1 MPIEIAGISNRKGW
15 TSTSAIATHKA
26 PFAGLGTVAPSAIK
40 KMDGLQISVLAE
52 SNRYIPGAEFSVLFL
67 PALKGL
73 DLEIVGE
80 PKLVVDDSPIW
91 VWRKVPQVPEP
102 GTGIRPGDYA
112 YEAVISSGPFKGHI
126 STITVDLGNCA
137 QVRDSKGQKPR
148 DCKRGVP
155 TVKDT
160 AELPRFVSRW
170 SVNLRQATGEDLK
183 TKRSQVSKALR
194 EPRQALQQA
203 VGGIIGTQVKEI
215 KVPAP
220 NAKGGVVGASAAI
233 IGIALA
239 MLTWTQRRQG

>member
-26 PFAGLGTVAPSAIK
+26 PFAGLGTVAPSPIK

-91 VWRKVPQVPEP
+91 VWRKVPQEP
-102 GTGIRPGDYA
+102 DPGSGIRPGDYA
-112 YEAVISSGPFKGHI
+112 YEAVISSGPFKGHAGI
-126 STITVDLGNCA
+126 AMAPSDCT
-137 QVRDSKGQKPR
+137 QKFDSKGNEISWK
-148 DCKRGVP
+148 CKMGTP

-160 AELPRFVSRW
+160 AELPRYVSRW
-170 SVNLRQATGEDLK
+170 SVMLRPVTGEDLK

-203 VGGIIGTQVKEI
+203 VGGIIGTQVKEA
-215 KVPAP
+215 KVPTP
-220 NAKGGVVGASAAI
+220 KAKAGGVGASAAI

-239 MLTWTQRRQG
+239 MLTWTQRRQ